1 MDGVAGFDTTR
12 LGVLVA
18 VGSFG
23 YVLKKEERDR
33 EREREREERERER
46 EKRER
51 ERERATV
58 QTNMR
63 SFQIRPVETIEF
75 FRVDW
80 GRGRFAPPHPPWSRM
95 AALRTTAFSLS
106 LSLSLSLSRSLSL

>member
-51 ERERATV
+51 ERESNCANEYAIISNPTCRNHRV
-58 QTNMR
+58 F
-63 SFQIRPVETIEF
+63 SSGLGSGPVC
-75 FRVDW
+75 
-80 GRGRFAPPHPPWSRM
+80 APPSPMVADGR
-95 AALRTTAFSLS
+95 AADDRIFT